1 MEVWSAAA
9 LALAL
14 SVDGFA
20 VGIAYGLRGIR
31 VPLRSLLI
39 IGGCSALCF
48 SVALLSGRFVAGVV
62 DSATPHLI
70 GSAVLIGLGSWHIV
84 KGWSDRNRSGKGGA
98 RGKPASGTG
107 ADGDGEDDA
116 WPTLLRLRIK
126 ALGIVV
132 QVLRDAGEADWD
144 GSGAID
150 SAEAVVLGV
159 ALGLDAVAVGFGAAF
174 MEVGFSFVGVVA
186 GAQLLLTWAGLHA
199 GRRFGARWLGESGYY
214 VPGLILIFIGLLQL

>member
-20 VGIAYGLRGIR
+20 VGIAYGLRGIH
-31 VPLRSLLI
+31 VPVRSLLI

-62 DSATPHLI
+62 DAGTPHLI

-84 KGWSDRNRSGKGGA
+84 KGWSDRNRSSALRHGAEVGLGNPAEMDAGKEG
-98 RGKPASGTG
+98 
-107 ADGDGEDDA
+107 

-132 QVLRDAGEADWD
+132 QVLRDAGDADWD

-150 SAEAVVLGV
+150 AAEALVLGV

-174 MEVGFSFVGVVA
+174 MDVGFSLVGVVA
-186 GAQLLLTWAGLHA
+186 GGQLLLTWAGLHA
-199 GRRFGARWLGESGYY
+199 GRRFGGRWLGESGYY
-214 VPGLILIFIGLLQL
+214 VPGLILILIGLLQL